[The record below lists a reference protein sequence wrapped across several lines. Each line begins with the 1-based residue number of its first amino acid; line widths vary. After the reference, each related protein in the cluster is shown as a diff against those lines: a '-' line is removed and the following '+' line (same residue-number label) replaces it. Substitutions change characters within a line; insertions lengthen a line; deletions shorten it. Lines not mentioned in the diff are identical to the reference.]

1 MRNSALAG
9 LLFVVLFA
17 GAYYLEKP
25 RGDHDPGPAPVALKF
40 VRCVGDGRSSLALAL
55 LKSGSQSSMQ
65 ESFITDLAAQWI
77 VEHGGLK
84 RVSVQ
89 GVDEQGTHARVV
101 LNLDFY
107 RDSQGFA
114 VPMVKENGQWR
125 VIPPI

>member
-1 MRNSALAG
+1 MRNSILSG
-9 LLFVVLFA
+9 VFFIVLFA

-25 RGDHDPGPAPVALKF
+25 RGDPGPAPVAVKF
-40 VRCVGDGRSSLALAL
+40 VRCIGDGRPSLALDL

-65 ESFITDLAAQWI
+65 EYFITDLAAQWI
-77 VEHGGLK
+77 VDHGGLK

-101 LNLDFY
+101 LNLDFS
-107 RDSQGFA
+107 RGSQGFA
-114 VPMVKENGQWR
+114 VPLVKENGQWR